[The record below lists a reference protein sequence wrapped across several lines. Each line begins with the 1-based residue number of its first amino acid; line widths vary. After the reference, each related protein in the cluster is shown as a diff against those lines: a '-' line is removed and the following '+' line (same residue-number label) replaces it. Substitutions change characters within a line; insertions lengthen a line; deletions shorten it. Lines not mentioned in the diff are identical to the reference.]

1 MAAMTPV
8 PSPFRRARS
17 VVVALLLVVITGALT
32 PTAQA
37 HDVLVE
43 SQPAADAVLEE
54 SPDAV
59 VLTFNN
65 PPLAVGSAIT
75 VVDGSG
81 AVVAQGE
88 GTVEG
93 NDVVLRLD
101 EPLPSGALEVRWRV
115 ASSDGH
121 PIEGTFAFALDAPA
135 AEPSEPVT
143 PTTAGTTTAPAVPET
158 TGPTAGVGATSPAA
172 DEAEEPANGLAGLP
186 TWLKVAI
193 GVAALGAVAGLV
205 VLVAKRLRE
214 DRA

>member
-1 MAAMTPV
+1 MTPV
-8 PSPFRRARS
+8 PSPLRRARA
-17 VVVALLLVVITGALT
+17 VVAALLLVVLTGALV
-32 PTAQA
+32 PAAQA

-75 VVDGSG
+75 VVDVSG

-93 NDVVLRLD
+93 NDVVLPLG
-101 EPLPSGALEVRWRV
+101 EPLPSGDLEVRWRV

-121 PIEGTFAFALDAPA
+121 PIEGTFGFTLDAPA
-135 AEPSEPVT
+135 AEPSEPVA
-143 PTTAGTTTAPAVPET
+143 PTTAATTTAPAAPESS
-158 TGPTAGVGATSPAA
+158 GPTAGVEATSAAA

-205 VLVAKRLRE
+205 VLVVKRLRE

>member
-1 MAAMTPV
+1 RLPTMAAMTPV

-93 NDVVLRLD
+93 NDVV
-101 EPLPSGALEVRWRV
+101 
-115 ASSDGH
+115 
-121 PIEGTFAFALDAPA
+121 
-135 AEPSEPVT
+135 
-143 PTTAGTTTAPAVPET
+143 
-158 TGPTAGVGATSPAA
+158 
-172 DEAEEPANGLAGLP
+172 
-186 TWLKVAI
+186 
-193 GVAALGAVAGLV
+193 
-205 VLVAKRLRE
+205 
-214 DRA
+214 